1 MTTFGM
7 TAPTVMKEPEA
18 DAGSLFVMKDG
29 VLVLNTKVRGGSFA
43 NPVPRPS
50 HEWFRRV
57 PLIACM
63 CVCVC
68 WHPLSC
74 FW

>member
-29 VLVLNTKVRGGSFA
+29 VLVLNTKAARQ
-43 NPVPRPS
+43 
-50 HEWFRRV
+50 
-57 PLIACM
+57 
-63 CVCVC
+63 
-68 WHPLSC
+68 LSRQDSMDRDRSGVDEY
-74 FW
+74 